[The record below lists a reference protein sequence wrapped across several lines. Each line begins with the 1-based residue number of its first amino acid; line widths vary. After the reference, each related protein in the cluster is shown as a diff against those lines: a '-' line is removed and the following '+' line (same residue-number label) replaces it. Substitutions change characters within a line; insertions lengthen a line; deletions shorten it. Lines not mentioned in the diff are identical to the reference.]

1 MHTGGLQECSTY
13 KGIYAVSQV
22 TEKGKE
28 SFISVCVCVHLC
40 LIAGRTQRQLGREYR
55 LSSWCVPLPHCQQ
68 RSAHT
73 GVNTAAGLSSLPVTY
88 THTYMHKH
96 PHLTKREGLAA
107 QTDGAWALLCKYS
120 VKAYDIT
127 PHSRGSN
134 LLPHSVCVCVGVGC
148 KPCACRS
155 REHIC
160 AP

>member
-28 SFISVCVCVHLC
+28 SFISVCVHLC